1 MLIIDFVKKFNVS
14 MGSVLAALKGRG
26 ISKAT
31 PQYKLSDVLINFLKT
46 KLRFSEEDKKPA
58 QKTIKDGAVLQNK
71 DATVGDVADA
81 IGCPASE
88 LIVAL
93 LKIGVLANKNQ
104 IVKKD
109 VIEKIAQVYNIPFI
123 DEIKVVGAHVNEI
136 VEAKV
141 FGGSEKRDP
150 VVAVVGHVDHGKTT
164 LLDFIRKTSVAKGE
178 AGGITQRLGAYKAVV
193 GQGAMVFLDTPG
205 HEAFAL
211 MRERGVLIADV
222 VVLVVALDDGLK
234 PQTIECI
241 KKAKEFDVPIV
252 VAMNKKDKA
261 GPERIE
267 VLKKQLS
274 EQNVLVDDW
283 GGDVPCVAISA
294 ISGDGVDELLDVIQ
308 LRSEMMDLSAQKEG
322 DGLGYVL
329 DAEYGK
335 GVGAVATLLL
345 YSGTARKGDSFVC
358 GNVSGRISMIK
369 DSANNSLEDVGVSN
383 PVLISG
389 FKELPCA
396 GDKLEILSL
405 KESKKRQKL
414 QVDTRYVVD
423 NSQEN
428 QAVGVIKI
436 LLKAQSHSS
445 LEALIK
451 MINQLNEKN
460 EIKVIVVKTG
470 VGDLLK
476 ADIEFAYDADAIV
489 FGFGVKGINKNL
501 LELQYRSVDV
511 VLESII
517 YKIVD
522 TLQDAVD
529 KKDSM
534 IEHRTD
540 LAAGYVKAVF
550 NIKSVGTI
558 AGVHVETGAVAM
570 GCRVEILRNNDI
582 VGTGKIKSLEMARKA
597 VTSVEAGKDCAFQ
610 VVGFSGWRE
619 KDKVLFFEMKTKKEL
634 NKK

>member
-31 PQYKLSDVLINFLKT
+31 PQYKLTDVLINFLKT
-46 KLRFSEEDKKPA
+46 KLRVSEEDKKTV
-58 QKTIKDGAVLQNK
+58 QKTIKDGAKLENK

-109 VIEKIAQVYNIPFI
+109 VIEKIAQVYNIPFVA
-123 DEIKVVGAHVNEI
+123 ETKAVGAHVNEI
-136 VEAKV
+136 VEAKIL
-141 FGGSEKRDP
+141 GGSEKRDP

-164 LLDFIRKTSVAKGE
+164 LLDFIRKASVAQGE
-178 AGGITQRLGAYKAVV
+178 AGGITQRLGAYKATV
-193 GQGAMVFLDTPG
+193 GNGAMVFLDTPG

-241 KKAKEFDVPIV
+241 KKAKEFDVPMV

-261 GPERIE
+261 GPDRIDA
-267 VLKKQLS
+267 LKKQLS

-283 GGDVPCVAISA
+283 GGDVPSVAISA
-294 ISGDGVDELLDVIQ
+294 INGDGVDELLDVIQ
-308 LRSEMMDLSAQKEG
+308 LRSEMMDLSARKEG
-322 DGLGYVL
+322 LGLGYVL

-358 GNVSGRISMIK
+358 GNVSGRISMMR
-369 DSANNSLEDVGVSN
+369 DSANRSLDVVGVSN
-383 PVLISG
+383 PVLVSG

-405 KESKKRQKL
+405 KESKKRQKS
-414 QVDTRYVVD
+414 QVETRHVID
-423 NSQEN
+423 NSQEH
-428 QAVGVIKI
+428 QATGVIKI

-445 LEALIK
+445 LEAIIK
-451 MINQLNEKN
+451 MINGLNDKN

-476 ADIEFAYDADAIV
+476 ADVEFAYDADAMI
-489 FGFGVKGINKNL
+489 FGFGIKGINKNL

-511 VLESII
+511 ILEPII
-517 YKIVD
+517 YKIID
-522 TLQDAVD
+522 NLQAAVD

-534 IEHRTD
+534 IEHRID
-540 LAAGYVKAVF
+540 LASGYVKAVF
-550 NIKSVGTI
+550 NIKSVGSI
-558 AGVHVETGAVAM
+558 AGVHVESGSVTM
-570 GCRVEILRNNDI
+570 GCRVEILRSNDI
-582 VGTGKIKSLEMARKA
+582 VGSGKIKSLQMDRKVVA
-597 VTSVEAGKDCAFQ
+597 TVEAGKDCAFQ
-610 VVGFSGWRE
+610 VVGFSGWRDR
-619 KDKVLFFEMKTKKEL
+619 DKVLFFEMKTKKEL
-634 NKK
+634 HKK